1 MAGSANSERREESGR
16 QGSDWLDRIYAASTF
31 VLLNMLWLFCS
42 LFIITMPAATAALFA
57 TVAPWGRGQSPSE
70 PLVNFF
76 AAMRKY
82 GLRATAVVLLNLIIG
97 SFVTLTLL
105 ILRQMGIGQLL
116 PVLALLA
123 TTFVTIL
130 LLLGNIYLWPL
141 LVTVDPPLPDLLRN
155 ALRLAVHHPFW
166 GLLVAAAALLPFLVS
181 FFLPQLFFI
190 TVTFAASALIV
201 YAGAWRV
208 LRRYLDE
215 NSIQN
220 LRA

>member
-1 MAGSANSERREESGR
+1 
-16 QGSDWLDRIYAASTF
+16 
-31 VLLNMLWLFCS
+31 
-42 LFIITMPAATAALFA
+42 
-57 TVAPWGRGQSPSE
+57 
-70 PLVNFF
+70 
-76 AAMRKY
+76 MRKY

-105 ILRQMGIGQLL
+105 ILRQMGMGQLL

-123 TTFVTIL
+123 TTFVTML

-181 FFLPQLFFI
+181 FFLPQLFYI